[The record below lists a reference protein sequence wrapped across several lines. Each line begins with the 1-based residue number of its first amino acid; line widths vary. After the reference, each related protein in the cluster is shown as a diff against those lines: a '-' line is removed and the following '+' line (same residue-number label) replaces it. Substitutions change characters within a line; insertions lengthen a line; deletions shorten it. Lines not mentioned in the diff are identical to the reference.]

1 MEQTEQDAGKPKL
14 KRSFQHFF
22 CCFLAQVD
30 KSDRMCLQKIAS
42 DLNEANIA
50 DLIERIPKRS
60 HRKKGRQSSRHV
72 WR

>member
-1 MEQTEQDAGKPKL
+1 MICRDVTFLEASMEQTEQDAGKPKL
-14 KRSFQHFF
+14 ERSFQHFF

-50 DLIERIPKRS
+50 DSDRAHTQAIAS
-60 HRKKGRQSSRHV
+60 
-72 WR
+72 